1 MKTWKRLLAALLA
14 VTMICAMAACT
25 GKKGSAGKD
34 VTVTFYN
41 GDQVYKTVTVK
52 TGEKLTLPEAPKAEK
67 GLGLAGWSTIDGDIE
82 EIIDPAT
89 YVVRGDLSL
98 YAVWADVFT
107 VTINADNGTP
117 FEVVEVLAGSLM
129 EKPADPEK
137 EGFRFV
143 EWRDALQDITF
154 DFSKP
159 IYDDVILK
167 AMYGDGSANRVS
179 DTKWD
184 FSGGI
189 HGAWTGGQGG
199 WKYQVDGMSVEDMVY
214 ETTEDGY
221 AAWGFTLTDDLENI
235 PVIDGKNGK
244 GLGMKYIYNE
254 GINVEASKA
263 KLVVIYLKPK
273 YFPIDMATSPEDQ
286 FRISVLTNKG
296 GMIYGYGDGS
306 EAWALRTDGTS
317 ANLIQVDQMEDG
329 WIRVQFKIHELS
341 VWSEDAIVKSMSIS
355 FVQRKSTP
363 VMDVISVKSIE
374 LLDQEEFIDP
384 RDVDYVT
391 KVEWD
396 MSNIKDAEDWT
407 AYHAKKKLEALTT
420 AVTDAGKAI
429 TYLNPG
435 NGWKGIVLE
444 NALVDISKLT
454 GELSFTYRS
463 NLPITS
469 YRIHVATDL
478 GGNLTS
484 NGTAECYTA
493 VSVSDIEAG
502 KLPAWTK
509 KVNADGSVTVTFDLN
524 SMAYFADGEELRG
537 LTIVTVT
544 ANKIP
549 GTVTYKSIEL
559 ETDLSGHDCEEEG
572 HFLKPA
578 SCTAPATC
586 YACGATEGE
595 AEAHTWKAATCST
608 PKTCQVCKVTEGTA
622 LGHNWKEATC
632 TDPKTCSR
640 CYTTTGQ
647 AKGHKWVDGICSVC
661 GEYQVEEVRGLTW
674 DMSKEEQAAQWTSV
688 QSKTVTN
695 TSTKTVTENG
705 SEIEYTHQNAW
716 KGITLKDLDMDISK
730 LSGKLYITYS
740 SQMSITH
747 YRIYVLTDLG
757 GSLSHNDAPSSG
769 FDPDNYYAAI
779 KLDAV
784 AGSEYWTATE
794 NADGTITVCVDLNS
808 LPFFAEGKTLKGLAF
823 VTVTN
828 NAPGKILYKSIE
840 LTGEVKVVDKIKCET
855 EGHQYG
861 EADCTTPG
869 ICTVC
874 GAVEGSA
881 RGHDWK
887 DATCLAPKTCSACGA
902 TEGELGNHADTN
914 SDSKCDAC
922 GADCCAVHTWT
933 DATCLASKTCS
944 VCGMTEGGKAAHADE
959 DKNLTCDVC
968 GDDMVV
974 WNMNNEADA
983 ASWAAYH
990 AKKKNEALTA
1000 TVTEDGLKVV
1010 FDNPGNGWKGLVL
1023 ENAATDIGKLSG
1035 KLTFTYS
1042 TDIAITSYR
1051 IHILTDLG
1059 GDLTANGTADCY
1071 ANVKIADITA
1081 GKLPAWTQTTN
1092 ADGSVT
1098 VTFDLSSMAYF
1109 ADGATLSGLTIVT
1122 VTNNSTPGAV
1132 TYKYVELEKRDC
1144 DVHGHAWTDA
1154 TCTDPKTCS
1163 ACGITEGEADG
1174 HVWLENVCVK
1184 TCELCGATEGDT
1196 AHTFVGGVCSVC
1208 GVNAWDTD
1216 SDGILEILAI
1226 GNSFSTDAME
1236 YTWQIAKALG
1246 IEEVVVGNLYIG
1258 GCTLNE
1264 HYTNASGDLPNYRY
1278 YYCDNGTWTST
1289 ENYTLSTALESRSWD
1304 YVSLQQASPD
1314 SGVESTYNADLTNLI
1329 AYVKA
1334 HSNAKLIWHMTWA
1347 YQQNST
1353 HSAFPTYG
1361 SDQMTMYNAIVSA
1374 VKNKIVTN
1382 GNFALIV
1389 PNGTAVQNAR
1399 TSLVGDTLT
1408 RDGYHM
1414 SKDYGRYL
1422 TGLMLIKTVT
1432 GLDISGIE
1440 YAPDGVSDQYREIAI
1455 ESVNNA
1461 YAHPFEVTQSAY
1473 QSAEAEDFRTSWD
1486 MSKEEDAADWAGYH
1500 AKKKNESLT
1509 TTVTDAGMD
1518 IAYGG
1523 AGNGWKAIVLEGAT
1537 IDISKLT
1544 GKLTFTYSSDMAITS
1559 YRIHILTNL
1568 GGNLTSNGT
1577 ADYYVAAKI
1586 SDITAGNLEGWTQTS
1601 NADGSVTVTYD
1612 LSAMSYFAGGTE
1624 LRGLTIVTVTEN
1636 KTTGSVIYKSIELE
1650 AATQEDNCQQNGHTW
1665 TDATC
1670 TAPKT
1675 CSVCGATEGEVGDHS
1690 YVEGVCS
1697 VCGAAEEIPSVSVV
1711 WDMSNAADSAQ
1722 WISLQNKT
1730 VTNKSTITVTEAGS
1744 VVQYN
1749 HTNAWKGIRMQDASI
1764 VIGENTRYLT
1774 FTYSPELTVS
1784 NYRVYV
1790 LTDKGG
1796 NLAENSLTDKDSYY
1810 VDIKLSD
1817 IAASAAWTST
1827 TNADGSITVT
1837 FDLTT
1842 LPYYQEGAELKGLTI
1857 VTVASGTGSVTYKN
1871 ISLSATADAPQEEA
1885 CQHSWTDATCAAP
1898 KTCGLCGATEGEAL
1912 GHSWT
1917 DATCTAPKTCS
1928 VCGATEGEVGDH
1940 SYVEG
1945 VCSVCGAA
1953 EIVAPAPIVWNM
1965 STEADASQWQNAQ
1978 AYTST
1983 KPSVTTAEVTADGF
1997 KVTYLHKNGW
2007 KGIVL
2012 KNVEHSITGLSVLS
2026 FTYIEEMDITNYR
2039 IHVLTDLGGDL
2050 ESNTSGTPANYYASV
2065 AVSDIAASSAWTRTE
2080 NTDGTVTVTFDLTT
2094 LPFFKE
2100 GKKLLG
2106 MDIVT
2111 VTATGTTGTVTY
2123 KKISVATTADI
2134 PQEEPCQHTWT
2145 DATCTAPKTCSVC
2158 GATEGE
2164 ALGHSWTD
2172 ATCTAPKT
2180 CSVCGATEGE
2190 ALGHSWT
2197 DATCTAPKTCS
2208 VCGAT
2213 EGEALGH
2220 SWTDATCAAPK
2231 TCSACGTTEG
2241 TVGDHTYVEGV
2252 CDLCGAVE
2260 SIPATP
2266 VVWNMSN
2273 AAAASQWQNAQAY
2286 TSTKPSVTTAE
2297 VTADGFKVTYL
2308 HKNGWKGI
2316 VLKNVEIGIT
2326 GLSVLSFTYI
2336 EEMDITNYRI
2346 HVLTDLGGDLGSNT
2360 SGTPSDYYASISL
2373 GDIAQSSAWTRTV
2386 NGDGSITVTFDLT
2399 TLPFFKEGTKLLGMD
2414 IVTVTATGTTGTVTY
2429 KTIEIR

>member
-1 MKTWKRLLAALLA
+1 MKTWKILLAALLTVA
-14 VTMICAMAACT
+14 IFCVGAACANQET
-25 GKKGSAGKD
+25 PVGEPA
-34 VTVTFYN
+34 TVTFYN
-41 GDQVYKTVTVK
+41 GGEVYETVTVK
-52 TGEKLTLPEAPKAEK
+52 TGDKLTLPEAPKAEK
-67 GLGLAGWSTIDGDIE
+67 GLGLAGWSTIDGDVE
-82 EIIDPAT
+82 EIIDPET
-89 YVVRGDLSL
+89 FIVSGDLKL
-98 YAVWADVFT
+98 YAVWADVYT
-107 VTINADNGTP
+107 VTINPDNGEP
-117 FEVVEVLAGSLM
+117 FDVREVLVGTTI
-129 EKPADPEK
+129 EKPEDPVK

-143 EWRDALQDITF
+143 EWRDALQETTF
-154 DFSKP
+154 DFDKP
-159 IYDDVILK
+159 IYEDVIVK

-179 DTKWD
+179 DTLWD
-184 FSGGI
+184 FSTGI
-189 HGAWTGGQGG
+189 HGAWIGGQGA
-199 WKYQVDGMSVEDMVY
+199 WKHQIDGLLAEDMVY

-221 AAWGFTLTDDLENI
+221 AAWGFTVTDSLENI
-235 PVIDGKNGK
+235 PVINGKNGK
-244 GLGMKYIYNE
+244 GMGMKFIYNE

-273 YFPIDMATSPEDQ
+273 YFPIDMADSPNDQ
-286 FRISVLTNKG
+286 FRISVLTSNG
-296 GMIYGYGDGS
+296 GMIYGYGNGS
-306 EAWALRTDGTS
+306 EAWSLRTDGTS
-317 ANLIQVDQMEDG
+317 ANLVQVDQMEDG

-341 VWSEDAIVKSMSIS
+341 VWSEDAIVKGMSIA
-355 FVQRKSTP
+355 FVQRKATP
-363 VMDVISVKSIE
+363 VMDIISVKSIE

-384 RDVDYVT
+384 HEVDYVS

-396 MSNIKDAEDWT
+396 MSNINDAEDWV

-420 AVTDAGKAI
+420 SVTDAGKSI
-429 TYLNPG
+429 RYLNPG

-454 GELSFTYRS
+454 GKLTFTYS
-463 NLPITS
+463 SSLPITS

-484 NGTAECYTA
+484 NGTDDCYVA

-502 KLPAWTK
+502 KLPAWTRTK
-509 KVNADGSVTVTFDLN
+509 NADGSYTVTFDLS
-524 SMAYFADGEELRG
+524 SMSYFANGSELKG

-544 ANKIP
+544 ANKTP

-559 ETDLSGHDCEEEG
+559 ETDLSDHNCEAEG

-578 SCTAPATC
+578 TCTAAATC

-595 AEAHTWKAATCST
+595 PEAHTWKSATCLS
-608 PKTCQVCKVTEGTA
+608 PKTCLVCDLTEGTA

-640 CYTTTGQ
+640 CRTTEGE

-661 GEYQVEEVRGLTW
+661 GDYQVEEVQGLVW
-674 DMSKEEQAAQWTSV
+674 DMSKEEQANQWISV
-688 QSKTVTN
+688 QSKTVTS
-695 TSTKTVTENG
+695 TSTSTITENG
-705 SEIEYTHQNAW
+705 REIEYTHKNAW
-716 KGITLKDLDMDISK
+716 KGIVLKDLDMDISK

-740 SQMSITH
+740 SDMEITH

-769 FDPDNYYAAI
+769 YTPANYYSAI
-779 KLDAV
+779 KLSDV
-784 AGSEYWTATE
+784 AGSENWSATE

-808 LPFFAEGKTLKGLAF
+808 LPFFAKGETLKGLAF
-823 VTVTN
+823 VTVTGN
-828 NAPGKILYKSIE
+828 TPGTVTYKTIE
-840 LTGEVKVVDKIKCET
+840 LTSAIRVVDKLKCEA

-874 GAVEGSA
+874 GAVAGSA
-881 RGHDWK
+881 KGHTWT
-887 DATCLAPKTCSACGA
+887 DATCLAPKTCSVCGA
-902 TEGELGNHADTN
+902 TEGELGGHVDTN
-914 SDSKCDAC
+914 GDSKCDAC
-922 GADCCAVHTWT
+922 GTDCCAVHTWA
-933 DATCLASKTCS
+933 DATCLTPKTCS
-944 VCGMTEGGKAAHADE
+944 VCGMTEGGKAAHTDVNKDLA
-959 DKNLTCDVC
+959 CDVC
-968 GDDMVV
+968 EDDMVT
-974 WNMNNEADA
+974 WNLNNEADA

-990 AKKKNEALTA
+990 AKKKNEALTTA
-1000 TVTEDGLKVV
+1000 VTDAGLAVT
-1010 FDNPGNGWKGLVL
+1010 FDNPGNGWKGIVL
-1023 ENAATDIGKLSG
+1023 ETAAIDIGKLSG

-1042 TDIAITSYR
+1042 TDIAVTGYR

-1071 ANVKIADITA
+1071 TNVKIANVTA
-1081 GKLPAWTQTTN
+1081 GSLPAWTQTTN

-1109 ADGATLSGLTIVT
+1109 ADGSELKGLTIVT
-1122 VTNNSTPGAV
+1122 VTANSTPGTV
-1132 TYKYVELEKRDC
+1132 TYKSVELEKRNC

-1154 TCTDPKTCS
+1154 TCTTPKTCP
-1163 ACGITEGEADG
+1163 ACGATDGEASG
-1174 HVWLENVCVK
+1174 HTWLENVCVK
-1184 TCELCGATEGDT
+1184 TCGLCGTTEGDG
-1196 AHTFVGGVCSVC
+1196 AHTFVGGACSVC
-1208 GVNAWDTD
+1208 GVKAWDTD
-1216 SDGILEILAI
+1216 SDGVLEILAI

-1246 IEEVVVGNLYIG
+1246 IEKVVVGNLYIG

-1278 YYCDNGTWTST
+1278 YYCDNGTWSAT
-1289 ENYTLSTALESRSWD
+1289 ENYTLRAALESRSWD

-1314 SGVESTYNADLTNLI
+1314 SGVESTYNEDLTNLI

-1347 YQQNST
+1347 YQQDST

-1440 YAPDGVSDQYREIAI
+1440 YAPDGVSSQYREIAI

-1461 YAHPFEVTQSAY
+1461 YANPFEVTQSAY
-1473 QSAEAEDFRTSWD
+1473 QNTEAETVRTSWD
-1486 MSKEEDAADWAGYH
+1486 MSKEEEAADWAGYQ

-1509 TTVTDAGMD
+1509 TTVTEAGLEVV
-1518 IAYGG
+1518 YSG
-1523 AGNGWKAIVLEGAT
+1523 AGNGWKGLVLEDTA

-1559 YRIHILTNL
+1559 YRIHILTDL
-1568 GGNLTSNGT
+1568 GGSLTSNGT
-1577 ADYYVAAKI
+1577 ADCYTNVAIA
-1586 SDITAGNLEGWTQTS
+1586 DITAGSLEAWTQTT
-1601 NADGSVTVTYD
+1601 NADGSVTVTFD
-1612 LSAMSYFAGGTE
+1612 LSSMAYFANGTQ
-1624 LRGLTIVTVTEN
+1624 LRGLSIVTVTAN
-1636 KTTGSVIYKSIELE
+1636 KVTGTVTHKSIELE
-1650 AATQEDNCQQNGHTW
+1650 TASTEHNCETDGHTW

-1675 CSVCGATEGEVGDHS
+1675 CSVCGATEGEVGEHT

-1697 VCGAAEEIPSVSVV
+1697 VCGAAEPIPSVSVV
-1711 WDMSNAADSAQ
+1711 WDMSDAEDSAQ

-1730 VTNKSTITVTEAGS
+1730 VTNTSTVTVTEAGS

-1749 HTNAWKGIRMQDASI
+1749 HTNAWKGIRMSDASI

-1774 FTYSPELTVS
+1774 FTYSPELTIS
-1784 NYRVYV
+1784 SYRVYI
-1790 LTDKGG
+1790 LTDQGG
-1796 NLAENSLTDKDSYY
+1796 DLADNSLSDKASYY
-1810 VDIKLSD
+1810 TEVKLVDIANST
-1817 IAASAAWTST
+1817 AWTST
-1827 TNADGSITVT
+1827 TNADGSITAT

-1842 LPYYQEGAELKGLTI
+1842 LPYYQEGTELKGLTI
-1857 VTVASGTGSVTYKN
+1857 VTVASGTGSVTYKT
-1871 ISLSATADAPQEEA
+1871 ISLAATAGAPQEEA
-1885 CQHSWTDATCAAP
+1885 CQHTWTDATCQ
-1898 KTCGLCGATEGEAL
+1898 
-1912 GHSWT
+1912 
-1917 DATCTAPKTCS
+1917 APKTCS
-1928 VCGATEGEVGDH
+1928 LCGTTEGEVGEH
-1940 SYVEG
+1940 TYAEG
-1945 VCSVCGAA
+1945 VCTVCGAA
-1953 EIVAPAPIVWNM
+1953 ENAAATPIVWNM
-1965 STEADASQWQNAQ
+1965 SNEADASQWYSAQ
-1978 AYTST
+1978 AYTAT
-1983 KPSVTTAEVTADGF
+1983 DATITTSEITDAGF
-1997 KVTYLHKNGW
+1997 VVNYLHKNGW

-2012 KNVEHSITGLSVLS
+2012 KNVEYNITGLSVLS
-2026 FTYIEEMDITNYR
+2026 FTYVEEMDITNYR

-2050 ESNTSGTPANYYASV
+2050 GSNKTGTPANYYGSV
-2065 AVSDIAASSAWTRTE
+2065 AVSDIAASTAWTRTE
-2080 NTDGTVTVTFDLTT
+2080 NADGTITVTFDLTT
-2094 LPFFKE
+2094 LPFFAD
-2100 GKKLLG
+2100 GTVLLG

-2123 KKISVATTADI
+2123 KTISVATTADI
-2134 PQEEPCQHTWT
+2134 PQEETCQHTWT
-2145 DATCTAPKTCSVC
+2145 DATCTAPKTCGLC
-2158 GATEGE
+2158 GTTEGE
-2164 ALGHSWTD
+2164 ASGHSWVD
-2172 ATCTAPKT
+2172 ATCAAPKT

-2190 ALGHSWT
+2190 
-2197 DATCTAPKTCS
+2197 
-2208 VCGAT
+2208 
-2213 EGEALGH
+2213 
-2220 SWTDATCAAPK
+2220 
-2231 TCSACGTTEG
+2231 
-2241 TVGDHTYVEGV
+2241 VGDHTYAEGV
-2252 CDLCGAVE
+2252 CTVCGAAE
-2260 SIPATP
+2260 NAAATP
-2266 VVWNMSN
+2266 IVWNMSSE
-2273 AAAASQWQNAQAY
+2273 ADASQWYSAQAY
-2286 TSTKPSVTTAE
+2286 TSTKESVTTSQI
-2297 VTADGFKVTYL
+2297 TADGFVVNYL

-2316 VLKNVEIGIT
+2316 VLKNVEYNIT
-2326 GLSVLSFTYI
+2326 GLSTLSFTYV

-2360 SGTPSDYYASISL
+2360 SGTPANYYGSVAIS
-2373 GDIAQSSAWTRTV
+2373 DIAASTAWTRTE
-2386 NGDGSITVTFDLT
+2386 NADGTVTVTFDLT
-2399 TLPFFKEGTKLLGMD
+2399 TLPFFADGTVLLGMD